1 MCGSPLFFFRWPLLL
16 LVVMVMT
23 VSEVEAVPRADASNL
38 YGHVCHYSSALGVRV
53 HVRNVTTYLKE
64 HDFSSFG
71 DGEMMSR
78 YKFRIL

>member
-1 MCGSPLFFFRWPLLL
+1 MVLLSVFFFRWPLLL
-16 LVVMVMT
+16 LVVVMMMT
-23 VSEVEAVPRADASNL
+23 VSEVEADASNL
-38 YGHVCHYSSALGVRV
+38 YGYVCHYSSALCVRV
-53 HVRNVTTYLKE
+53 HVRNVKTYLKE